1 LGIYKLLSNPAF
13 PKSSALAPGRSDNN
27 YLMGIQRILSG
38 MRPTGQLHLGH
49 YTGAL
54 ESWVQQQNLLDK
66 NGSKVYDTC
75 FLIADYHNLTTSLE
89 TGEIYHHTLDM
100 LIDWL
105 AAGIDPEKSPVFRQS
120 QIKEHAELFLLFA
133 MLITSS
139 RLERNPTL
147 KEQVRDLNMDSIIY
161 GHLGYPVLQAAD
173 ILLYKGNVVPVGED
187 QIPHVEITREI
198 ARKFNNH
205 YPHPILGSV
214 FPEPE
219 PKITKFSRL
228 VGLDGK
234 AKMSKSL
241 GNTILLADSPDEVLK
256 KMRTAVT
263 DTSKIRKNDPGHPE
277 VCTVFSYH
285 EKFASPEQLS
295 SIEDDCRSGSLGCV
309 DCKKMC
315 ASNISQELAPLLEK
329 RRYYELHMDL
339 VTNILFDGESKAK
352 IIARNT
358 MQEVRA
364 AMKLGEIS

>member
-1 LGIYKLLSNPAF
+1 VEAAIIIIMAV
-13 PKSSALAPGRSDNN
+13 
-27 YLMGIQRILSG
+27 QRILSG

-54 ESWVQQQNLLDK
+54 ESWVQQQNLLDA
-66 NGSKVYDTC
+66 NGSKVYETC

-89 TGEIYHHTLDM
+89 TAEIYSNTLDM

-105 AAGIDPEKSPVFRQS
+105 AAGVDPRKSPVFRQS
-120 QIKEHAELFLLFA
+120 QVKEHAELFLLFA

-147 KEQVRDLNMDSIIY
+147 KEQVRDLNMESLIY

-205 YPHPILGSV
+205 YPHPVIGDV

-241 GNTILLADSPDEVLK
+241 GNTILLADGPENVLK

-263 DTSKIRKNDPGHPE
+263 DTTKIRKNDPGHPE
-277 VCTVFSYH
+277 VCSVFSYH
-285 EKFASPEQLS
+285 GKFASPEQLI
-295 SIEDDCRSGSLGCV
+295 SIEADCRAGSLGCV

-315 ASNISQELAPLLEK
+315 AANISSELAPLIEK
-329 RRYYELHMDL
+329 RHYYASHLDL
-339 VTNILFDGESKAK
+339 VKNILFEGEAKAK
-352 IIARNT
+352 IIASHT
-358 MQEVRA
+358 MQEVRT
-364 AMKLGEIS
+364 AMRLGEIN